1 MQKQGNPLMLR
12 RMPSSMSFNSCQIK
26 LYTPRFTVIAFPF
39 DVERRKEFEKRRYDK
54 GEIAYESIF
63 CVVRQRV
70 DSNICSWLLLGQHFA
85 CTRNNFEYWIN
96 FRLLAVHARSSWL
109 AAPKEILACFRK
121 CALAHFTIV
130 TIRKALEEMEL
141 TIRLITI
148 SFTLQQDF
156 RQSLD
161 AYLGRFI
168 FVFISS
174 YISSNYAVL

>member
-39 DVERRKEFEKRRYDK
+39 DVERRREFEKRRYDK
-54 GEIAYESIF
+54 GVIACESIF

-96 FRLLAVHARSSWL
+96 FRLLTLRARSSWL
-109 AAPKEILACFRK
+109 AALKEILTCFRK

-141 TIRLITI
+141 TIRLISI

-156 RQSLD
+156 RHSLK
-161 AYLGRFI
+161 AYLYLI

>member
-1 MQKQGNPLMLR
+1 MLNVVKNLR
-12 RMPSSMSFNSCQIK
+12 SGGMIRVWLPV
-26 LYTPRFTVIAFPF
+26 RAFF
-39 DVERRKEFEKRRYDK
+39 F
-54 GEIAYESIF
+54 
-63 CVVRQRV
+63 VVRQRV

-96 FRLLAVHARSSWL
+96 FRLLTVRARSSWL
-109 AAPKEILACFRK
+109 AALKEILTCFRK

-130 TIRKALEEMEL
+130 TIRKALEEIEL
-141 TIRLITI
+141 TIKLISI

-156 RQSLD
+156 RHSLN

-174 YISSNYAVL
+174 YISSNYEVFYAVKFN